1 MLRRSLWVAL
11 ACGVLACSRSEHTST
26 APAREPPVVA
36 PRSSGSTVQGAG
48 PSAPLGAAIASTPSP
63 ASSARAEPLVVGQV
77 GQPLVVAPSQAYEPP
92 LLEPGEQRPLLL
104 FLHGFGSGGAVA
116 FQALRFAEFGARMR
130 VFVLAP
136 DGSTDA
142 TGRKFWDAGP
152 ACCNFGGPPI
162 DDIARVDELLQRY
175 LARGVVDP
183 KRVFVIGYSNGGFLA
198 HRVACQL
205 SPRVAAVAS
214 VAGAAPKTLVGCNP
228 SSSIAVLEV
237 HGDKDQVVSYAGGS
251 VFQRPEV
258 PTHSGA
264 KEGLLA
270 WASLLGCTERSPQ
283 ETKLDLFAALPD
295 AETHSLRHERC
306 ARGSAA
312 LLTVVGG
319 DHYLGAEP
327 KLLTE
332 IWRYFERYPKP

>member
-1 MLRRSLWVAL
+1 
-11 ACGVLACSRSEHTST
+11 
-26 APAREPPVVA
+26 
-36 PRSSGSTVQGAG
+36 
-48 PSAPLGAAIASTPSP
+48 
-63 ASSARAEPLVVGQV
+63 
-77 GQPLVVAPSQAYEPP
+77 
-92 LLEPGEQRPLLL
+92 
-104 FLHGFGSGGAVA
+104 
-116 FQALRFAEFGARMR
+116 MR